1 MTGATHSTYLARL
14 LDHAK
19 SLDVTL
25 TAKNGKLHVTGDRLS
40 VELLTPELAANRTE
54 LVRLLTTTEA
64 TQTPAPTAPPRPI
77 PWFHLDAEWRKD
89 YAAWQTHRDTCPVC
103 RTSERTALMAGTS
116 IRCAEGQR
124 LHAAYESALDSS
136 PT

>member
-1 MTGATHSTYLARL
+1 MTSQPPSKFAKSI
-14 LDHAK
+14 LDRAK
-19 SLDVTL
+19 SLDVML
-25 TAKNGKLHVTGDRLS
+25 TAKNGKLHVTGDRLN
-40 VELLTPELAANRTE
+40 VELLTPELAACRAE

-64 TQTPAPTAPPRPI
+64 TQAPAPPPPRPI
-77 PWFHLDAEWRKD
+77 PWFHLDADWRKS
-89 YAAWQTHRDTCPVC
+89 YAAWHSHRNTCLVC
-103 RTSERTALMAGTS
+103 RASERTTTTAGTG